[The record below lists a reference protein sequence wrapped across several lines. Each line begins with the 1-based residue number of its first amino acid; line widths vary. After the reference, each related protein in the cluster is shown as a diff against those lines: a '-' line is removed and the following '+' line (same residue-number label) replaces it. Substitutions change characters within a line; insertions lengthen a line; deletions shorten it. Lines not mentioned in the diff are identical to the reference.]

1 MRAYIDELDNG
12 LAELT
17 GRARAKPGWG
27 GVRLWTGML
36 GLITGDLRA
45 RNDEVY
51 RELMRLEE
59 DVQAGRDRAG
69 LLERIGKAKGLL
81 SVVFFALVLHAIALS
96 AVGEGDAVRR
106 SSGRVRVRREA
117 VEV

>member
-17 GRARAKPGWG
+17 ARARVKPGWG
-27 GVRLWTGML
+27 GVRLWSGML
-36 GLITGDLRA
+36 GLISGDMRG
-45 RNDEVY
+45 RNDELY
-51 RELMRLEE
+51 KELMRLEE
-59 DVQAGRDRAG
+59 DVNTGRDREG
-69 LLERIGKAKGLL
+69 LLARIGKAKGLL
-81 SVVFFALVLHAIALS
+81 SVVFLALVLHAIALS